1 MVSKPHYNNNIYKYY
16 FIVSQNPFF
25 KIHFDILTLTF

>member
-1 MVSKPHYNNNIYKYY
+1 MVSKPHYNNIKYY
-16 FIVSQNPFF
+16 FIVSQDPFF